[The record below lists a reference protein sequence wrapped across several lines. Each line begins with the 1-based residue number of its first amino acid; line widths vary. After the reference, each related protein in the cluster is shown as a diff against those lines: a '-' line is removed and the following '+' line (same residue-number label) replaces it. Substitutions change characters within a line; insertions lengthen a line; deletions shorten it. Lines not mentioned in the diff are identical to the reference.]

1 MINNPLEN
9 LNLQSK
15 YSSKLKTSEI
25 LKDHQGGDEELH
37 KQNVV
42 LLNQFENDVEKVK
55 AAQQRLYEIS
65 QLVTTFSEKII
76 EQDLK
81 TDQSKTCIL

>member
-25 LKDHQGGDEELH
+25 LKDQQGDEELH

-76 EQDLK
+76 EQDIK
-81 TDQSKTCIL
+81 TDQSKTCILL